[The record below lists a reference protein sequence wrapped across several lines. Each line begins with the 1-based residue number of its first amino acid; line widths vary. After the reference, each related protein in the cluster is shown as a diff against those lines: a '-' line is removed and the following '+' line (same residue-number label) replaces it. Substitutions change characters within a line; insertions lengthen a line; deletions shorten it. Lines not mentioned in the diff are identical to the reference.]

1 MLSLQPFV
9 AGTSDADIMLCLMDI
24 EDEWDS
30 RMLLDSSKQGKS
42 GIFFESPRISKIL
55 DEWLSKRK
63 SVEEG
68 TLSPDD
74 YLAWKLDVIRDMVEN
89 P

>member
-1 MLSLQPFV
+1 MGFSYAPGFFK
-9 AGTSDADIMLCLMDI
+9 AGKERD
-24 EDEWDS
+24 
-30 RMLLDSSKQGKS
+30 
-42 GIFFESPRISKIL
+42 FFLKVPRISKIL

>member
-1 MLSLQPFV
+1 MSDGHRGRVGFSYAPGFFK
-9 AGTSDADIMLCLMDI
+9 AGKERD
-24 EDEWDS
+24 
-30 RMLLDSSKQGKS
+30 
-42 GIFFESPRISKIL
+42 FFESPRISKIL